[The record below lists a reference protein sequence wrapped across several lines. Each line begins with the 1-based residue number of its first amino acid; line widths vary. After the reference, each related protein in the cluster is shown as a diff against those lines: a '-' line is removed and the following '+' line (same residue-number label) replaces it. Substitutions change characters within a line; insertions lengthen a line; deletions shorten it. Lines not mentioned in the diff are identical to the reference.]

1 MGKNKGGGRNH
12 KKQAN
17 KNAPTAGRSVR
28 LAVDSAEIYAKVTKI
43 CGNGRAEVRCKD
55 GVTRI
60 LEIRKKFRGRHKRDN
75 MLSIDTVVLAGVREW
90 EVRTA
95 KNKEKLD
102 LLYVYSPEQHDTLL
116 KDDDARLII
125 TGSRDKIIDSG
136 FHIGETDTWKQK
148 VEDEEIAAKVQSE
161 AEGTDMSAKS
171 VDNDDDFDLK
181 WDDI

>member
-17 KNAPTAGRSVR
+17 KNAPAAGRTVR
-28 LAVDSAEIYAKVTKI
+28 MAVDSAEVYAKVTKM
-43 CGNGRAEVRCKD
+43 CGNGRAEVMCKD

-75 MLSIDTVVLAGVREW
+75 MISVDTIVLGGVREW
-90 EVRTA
+90 EVRSL

-102 LLYVYSPEQHDTLL
+102 LLYVYSQEQLDTLL
-116 KDDDARLII
+116 KNDDARFII
-125 TGSRDKIIDSG
+125 TGSRDHETDSG
-136 FHIGETDTWKQK
+136 FHMGETDTWKQK
-148 VEDEEIAAKVQSE
+148 VEEDLVTEEGMINVKSIA
-161 AEGTDMSAKS
+161 TDSG
-171 VDNDDDFDLK
+171 DDLDLK